1 MNIRQFF
8 FKNRSY
14 TPIPLA
20 LLIIY
25 YSKLDWTLMCF
36 GGILIF
42 LGETLRLTSIRYA
55 GGTTR
60 TRLVGAPSLC
70 SDGPYSY
77 VRNPLYLA
85 NIVIYIGIV
94 IFSGGG
100 DMFCELLLLTITFFL
115 LQYSLI
121 ISLEEEVLKNK
132 FGKEYDLYKE
142 SVPRL
147 IPTVLPWSDRII
159 IKPRSWRKTFMIERR
174 TLQSMLFSLLLIL
187 LRALLII

>member
-1 MNIRQFF
+1 
-8 FKNRSY
+8 
-14 TPIPLA
+14 
-20 LLIIY
+20 
-25 YSKLDWTLMCF
+25 MCF

-77 VRNPLYLA
+77 VRNPLYIA

-94 IFSGGG
+94 IFSGWAFVLGIVIFSGGG
-100 DMFCELLLLTITFFL
+100 DMFFELLLLTITFFL

-174 TLQSMLFSLLLIL
+174 TLQSMLFSLLIIL
-187 LRALLII
+187 LRSLLII